1 MFKILKRYII
11 LFPLFVVCVL
21 FSIRAADALTTFD
34 ELKGVYELNADSN
47 VAGPLKLVNV
57 KNGVATFVVG
67 NYTNKPH
74 SLMQGEKIK
83 LDYEYYDKGD
93 IMIQEIKGD
102 SVVFKTD
109 LEPKRDIFYYLIIV
123 AISFS
128 IFYLAL
134 HIYEFIWS
142 HCKKIKNI

>member
-1 MFKILKRYII
+1 MFNILKRYII

-21 FSIRAADALTTFD
+21 FSIRAVDALTTFD

-47 VAGPLKLVNV
+47 VAGPLKLMNV
-57 KNGVATFVVG
+57 KNGVVTFVVG

-74 SLMQGEKIK
+74 SLVQGENIK
-83 LDYEYYDKGD
+83 LNYEYYDKGD

-109 LEPKRDIFYYLIIV
+109 LEPKKDIFYYLIIV

-128 IFYLAL
+128 LLYLVL

-142 HCKKIKNI
+142 HCKKVKKI